1 MKRTLTATLLIGT
14 LSLSGTLMASDTLA
28 EVNGVKITKED
39 ANAFLHQLQPNQPIS
54 YEILDPKTRKKV
66 IDGLVETEVMAQAAQ
81 KAGVEKSP
89 EFQRMLALAKKKLMI
104 NEWLK
109 QQYSKVIVSDSE
121 AKEYYEK
128 HPKMFMLPEQVHARH
143 ILLKDKKSAEAVIAE
158 LKGLKGEALK
168 KKFIELAKSKSTGP
182 TASKGGDLGYFSKAQ
197 MVLPFSKAAFALK
210 KGEITMEPV
219 KTQFGWHVIYVE
231 DHKGG
236 QKIPFDQVKEKIIQK
251 LKQERFAEK
260 MKKETEQLKAKAKI
274 TYSEEA
280 ASKK

>member
-1 MKRTLTATLLIGT
+1 MKRRVIATLLIGT
-14 LSLSGTLMASDTLA
+14 LSLSGVLMASDTLA

-39 ANAFLHQLQPNQPIS
+39 ANIFLQQIQPNQPIS
-54 YEILDPKTRKKV
+54 YDILDPQTRKKV

-89 EFQRMLALAKKKLMI
+89 EFRRMLELAKKKLMI
-104 NEWLK
+104 NEWAK
-109 QQYSKVIVSDSE
+109 QQFEKTIVSESE

-128 HPKMFMLPEQVHARH
+128 HPEMFMIPERVHARH

-158 LKGLKGEALK
+158 LKGLKGEALQ

-182 TASKGGDLGYFSKAQ
+182 SASKGGDLGFFSKTQ

-210 KGEITMEPV
+210 KGEITAEPV
-219 KTQFGWHVIYVE
+219 KTQFGWHVIYLE
-231 DHKGG
+231 DRKAG
-236 QKIPFDQVKEKIIQK
+236 QKIPFDQVKEKVIGK

-274 TYSEEA
+274 TYTEAA